1 LFGIKLGDD
10 IIPNYEC
17 YKIVCNSF
25 VSRDI
30 LIIHH
35 GHLTPAA
42 AAAAAAA

>member
-30 LIIHH
+30 LIIRH

-42 AAAAAAA
+42 ADADAA